1 MKIPFSQNLKELQK
15 ALNTPLYAVGG
26 CVRDFILSGKLSK
39 DVDLTANLSV
49 EDFSSAARAMGFKLL
64 SSNPSTLSVAFTD
77 GAIKYEWTAFRK
89 EKCERSGYHTPVSVE
104 RTDSINEDAKR
115 RDFKC
120 NAVYYRLSD
129 DRICDPVGGLCEI
142 ENKVLN
148 TVRESKVTFAEDGL
162 RLLRLARF
170 CGELGFDI
178 GKETLEG
185 ARALAKNVNALSHER
200 VFAELKRIL
209 VADTAHSFSPKD
221 GHYRALKALDEILVL
236 DNILPELTLGRDM
249 SQREDWHK
257 YDVLEHSLRTVLYA
271 DEGVRLAALLHDIG
285 KPERMLKT
293 GKYHGHDAV
302 GEKIAKSVL
311 SRFNVS
317 KTTIHEVV
325 RLIGLHMLD
334 LDGKTSV
341 KKLRRIF
348 VENADIFEK
357 LLSLKQADFMA
368 GRDGNDVSPCVTKWR
383 SVFADMV
390 ADGVP
395 WEIKD
400 LEISATELKELGLSG
415 KQIGDFLREMHK
427 LCIVHP
433 TENGHDRL
441 LKRAKKLLTKSKEV
455 I

>member
-1 MKIPFSQNLKELQK
+1 MKIPFSQNLKGLQK
-15 ALNTPLYAVGG
+15 ALDTPLYAVGG
-26 CVRDFILSGKLSK
+26 CVRDFILSGKLSN

-49 EDFSSAARAMGFKLL
+49 EEFSSAARARGFKLL
-64 SSNPSTLSVAFTD
+64 SSNPLTLSVAFTD
-77 GAIKYEWTAFRK
+77 GEFKYEWTAFRK
-89 EKCERSGYHTPVSVE
+89 EKCESSGYHTPVLVE
-104 RTDSINEDAKR
+104 RTDSINEDAQR

-129 DRICDPVGGLCEI
+129 DLICDPVGGLCDI

-148 TVRESKVTFAEDGL
+148 TVREPKTTFAEDGL

-170 CGELGFDI
+170 CGELGFEI

-200 VFAELKRIL
+200 VFAELQRIL
-209 VADTAHSFSPKD
+209 VADTAHGFSPKD

-236 DNILPELTLGRDM
+236 DEILPELTRGRGM
-249 SQREDWHK
+249 IQRLEWHK
-257 YDVLEHSLRTVLYA
+257 YDVLEHSLRAVLYA

-285 KPERMLKT
+285 KPECMLET
-293 GKYHGHDAV
+293 GKYRGHEAV
-302 GEKIAKSVL
+302 GERLAKDVL

-317 KTTIHEVV
+317 KTTVYEVV

-341 KKLRRIF
+341 KKLRRVF
-348 VENADIFEK
+348 VDNADIFEK

-368 GRDGNDVSPCVTKWR
+368 GRDGNGVSPCVTKWR
-383 SVFADMV
+383 AVFADMV
-390 ADGVP
+390 ANGVP
-395 WEIKD
+395 WTVKD

-415 KQIGDFLREMHK
+415 KQIGEFLREMHK
-427 LCIVHP
+427 LCIIRP
-433 TENGHDRL
+433 TENDRDRL
-441 LKRAKKLLTKSKEV
+441 LQRAKKLLTKSK
-455 I
+455 